1 MQRANQNGPINE
13 LHANHQRQPI
23 RDIRP
28 PVLNNSSMSVSDQLK
43 KSWFTA
49 IFSSILFAIGMC
61 LLFWNEGKAVKVAH
75 SLDEALNNVVI
86 FSNPAD
92 FDNEYEGRLVYV
104 SGLIEVLEP
113 LTEPDYG
120 IIVDSIKLKRRVQM
134 FQWIEIKEERDNY
147 PDDYY
152 YTTEWKD
159 KLIDSDRFYI
169 RFGHE
174 NPREIPIKSRI
185 QIADEVQIGAF
196 VFGNEL
202 KKKFND
208 YVEITS
214 DERPE
219 RKDIKMHSG
228 LYYHSDDLWNPK
240 VGDIRIQFS
249 YAGKAEDIYSIV
261 GMLSNGKI
269 EPYVTTHGEEILL
282 QRKHKVTIDQ
292 MFHLEHVNN
301 YWRTWKMRG
310 FGWFFL
316 FVAVS
321 FMANI
326 LKAIILNSSLLHS
339 LIDLESL
346 NLSVSMSISLLVI
359 GFAWVWYRPIVGLC
373 LAMASIL
380 PFMYSTYFK
389 SSSSQQRDEYRRL

>member
-1 MQRANQNGPINE
+1 MQRANQNGPININ
-13 LHANHQRQPI
+13 ANHQRQPV

-28 PVLNNSSMSVSDQLK
+28 QGLNNSSMSVSDQLK
-43 KSWFTA
+43 ESWFTA

-75 SLDEALNNVVI
+75 SLDEALSNVVI
-86 FSNPAD
+86 FSNPDD
-92 FDNEYEGRLVYV
+92 FDNSYEGRLVYV
-104 SGLIEVLEP
+104 SGPVEVTEP
-113 LTEPDYG
+113 LSEPEYG
-120 IIVDSIKLKRRVQM
+120 IIVDSVKLKRRVQM
-134 FQWIEIKEERDNY
+134 FQWVEIKEEGYDSAA
-147 PDDYY
+147 DYY

-174 NPREIPIKSRI
+174 NPSEIPIKSQI
-185 QIADEVQIGAF
+185 QIADEVRIGSF
-196 VFGNEL
+196 VFGAEL
-202 KKKFND
+202 KKKFSD
-208 YVEITS
+208 YVEVTS

-219 RKDIKMHSG
+219 RRDIKMHSG

-249 YAGKAEDIYSIV
+249 YAGKAGDIYSIV
-261 GMLSNGKI
+261 GLLSNGKI
-269 EPYVTTHGEEILL
+269 EPYVTTHGEEVLL
-282 QRKHKVTIDQ
+282 QRKHAVTIDQ
-292 MFHLEHVNN
+292 MFHLEHVSN

-316 FVAVS
+316 FLAAT

-326 LKAIILNSSLLHS
+326 LKTIVLNSNLLHS

-346 NLSVSMSISLLVI
+346 NLSVSMSISLLVV

-373 LAMASIL
+373 LALASIL
-380 PFMYSTYFK
+380 PFMYATFFK
-389 SSSSQQRDEYRRL
+389 NPPNPQRDEYRRL